1 MSVFVLIG
9 IGGGVTVK
17 ASVGGIVAVGSAV
30 VAMGGEVFVA
40 AGSEVFVAVGE
51 AGIVVAPGTG
61 VRVGTFGTQ
70 SLWPA

>member
-1 MSVFVLIG
+1 MCYWEGVVSVFVLIG
-9 IGGGVTVK
+9 IGEGVTVK

-30 VAMGGEVFVA
+30 VGM
-40 AGSEVFVAVGE
+40 GSEVFVAVEE
-51 AGIVVAPGTG
+51 AGMVVTLGTG

>member
-9 IGGGVTVK
+9 IGEGVTVK
-17 ASVGGIVAVGSAV
+17 ASVGGIVALGSAV
-30 VAMGGEVFVA
+30 VAMGSEVFVA
-40 AGSEVFVAVGE
+40 AGE
-51 AGIVVAPGTG
+51 AGMVVTPGTG